1 MKKLYLIACLV
12 MAASMLSVQSV
23 KAQRIDS
30 NGQIVWLGSSINEV
44 NDAISKG
51 ESVYLYNADL
61 DLFLNAGL
69 NYGVQGTMSS
79 VGMRLTVKNVGTKRI
94 RNNNGTYSEVTSG
107 GNAYQNCYTIMGRID
122 NAAQGSYM
130 SPNGVDAIPIYMDRK
145 GTFDTSDTYSEP
157 YWQFTQT
164 GSTSL
169 SVTEVI
175 DGETQTNTYPSYTY
189 QILGIVRVLKGKASY
204 VGTNGNAVQ
213 FVASNG
219 ANTHWRFVTESDY
232 LEAMDNVTWGEVD
245 LGAFVQDAEFGRDN
259 MDGRYW
265 VWSTN
270 GEGDPAETDT
280 DAEGQTYTTDGWKIT
295 GSNIHWHQRNQDK
308 MVNRVLVQPNATIQ
322 PATYGT
328 NIGTT
333 SYTGDFGYDSFRSAC
348 AQYYAAE
355 IYNEVN
361 SLTQQIKMSNVTNLT
376 EGLYKLTAQAL
387 YHDGGD
393 GTTNDDA
400 SYFVVKSTTDGV
412 TITQEL
418 PIIPMNKV
426 TNSITTNSGVSAGY
440 HFDKNAN
447 DYVLQ
452 FFVEVK
458 AQTTLEI
465 GIVSKK
471 ANNGWTVI
479 GNVHL
484 YAHGKQALYIDEDW
498 TENETLEYKDEK
510 TGSVNYSHTGDPYQV
525 GIMEYYQKYE
535 YPATLYYQR
544 TFNVGKWTTICLP
557 ISLTGSQVRQTFGN
571 DCVLSELDKVTNT
584 RIVFKAADLDTD
596 GLRAGVPYIIR
607 VSQGPQNPD
616 GASLAISNGGFNY
629 HLDIDGPVY
638 EILGVTKDATAQMA
652 NYINA
657 EVTGAD
663 GRKYTFSGTYYVK
676 KILDPESS
684 TYATESNQDNWVVTG
699 GDMYH
704 LTNTKPQTIW
714 ATYAYLHATPK
725 VDSSSA
731 GARVLSFAV
740 EKDGVEDVITAIEG
754 LTLDSE
760 DGSKADGKMYNLS
773 GQRVDDTYRGIVIVN
788 GWKVMK
794 K

>member
-30 NGQIVWLGSSINEV
+30 NGQIVWLGSSIAEV
-44 NDAISKG
+44 NAAIGRG

-61 DLFLNAGL
+61 GMFLNAGL

-79 VGMRLTVKNVGTKRI
+79 VGMRLTVTSVGTKRI
-94 RNNNGTYSEVTSG
+94 RNNNGTYSEVTTG
-107 GNAYQNCYTIMGRID
+107 GTAYTNCYTIMGRID

-130 SPNGVDAIPIYMDRK
+130 SPNGVDATPIYMDRK
-145 GTFDTSDTYSEP
+145 GTFDTSETYSEP

-169 SVTEVI
+169 SVTEII

-189 QILGIVRVLKGKASY
+189 QISGIVRAFKGRNSY

-232 LEAMDNVTWGEVD
+232 LAAMDNVTWGEVD

-270 GEGDPAETDT
+270 GEGGPADTDT
-280 DAEGQTYTTDGWKIT
+280 DAENQTYTIDGWTLT
-295 GSNIHWHQRNQDK
+295 GNNIHWHQRNQDK
-308 MVNRVLVQPNATIQ
+308 MVNRVLVQPNATIR

-333 SYTGDFGYDSFRSAC
+333 SYTGAFGYDSFRSAC

-361 SLTQQIKMSNVTNLT
+361 SLTQQIHMSNVTNLT

-426 TNSITTNSGVSAGY
+426 DNNITLNSGVSAGY
-440 HFDKNAN
+440 HFDNHAN
-447 DYVLQ
+447 DYVLE

-458 AQTTLEI
+458 EETTLEI

-484 YAHGKQALYIDEDW
+484 YAHGKQVLFLDEDW
-498 TENETLEYKDEK
+498 KEEETLNFHDET
-510 TGSVNYSHTGDPYQV
+510 TGQDITWTGDPYTQV
-525 GIMEYYQKYE
+525 LFYDKYT
-535 YPATLYYQR
+535 YPVTLYYQR

-557 ISLTGSQVRQTFGN
+557 IDLTGSQVRQAFGN
-571 DCVLSELDKVTNT
+571 NCVLSELDKVTST

-607 VSQGPQNPD
+607 VTQGPQNPD
-616 GASLAISNGGFNY
+616 GIELLVGNGGHNHFVKVE
-629 HLDIDGPVY
+629 DAVY
-638 EILGVTKDATAQMA
+638 EILGVKKGQTAQDTRTK
-652 NYINA
+652 
-657 EVTGAD
+657 EVTVTGAD
-663 GRKYTFSGTYYVK
+663 GRDYTFSGTYYVK

-754 LTLDSE
+754 LTLDNE
-760 DGSKADGKMYNLS
+760 DSSKADGKMYNLS

-788 GWKVMK
+788 GRKVMK